1 MDISNLM
8 KEAVKRLPVYQP
20 GKPIELV
27 ARECGL
33 DPQQVIKLASN
44 ENPLGASPLALQA
57 AQAALS
63 STWLY
68 PDNSG
73 WLLTGALAERLDLD
87 AAQLVLAAGSN
98 EVFYRLCDLFVEPG
112 IEVIMGAHAFVS
124 YKIATILN
132 GGSAIEVPMP
142 GLVHDLEAMLE
153 AVTERTRL
161 VFLPNPNNPTGTA
174 LPASDVIS
182 FAKRLPPHV
191 IFCYDEAYAEYQ
203 ASPADL
209 RPLIRSGRN
218 VICTRTFSKIYGL
231 AGLRVGYGYTTPEL
245 AGALNAIRPPFNTG
259 NVAQAAALAAL
270 KDEAFLKMS
279 REVNRAGQIQ
289 LAEGFRQLGLESV
302 PSEANFTLVRFERA
316 ESIAAD
322 LQGKGIIVRPVTNY
336 GLPDY
341 LRISIGTEAQNARLL
356 RELRALLSPSE
367 GLRL

>member
-33 DPQQVIKLASN
+33 DPREVIKLASN
-44 ENPLGASPLALQA
+44 ENPLGSSPRALEA
-57 AQAALS
+57 AQASLN

-73 WLLTGALAERLDLD
+73 WLLTRALADRLELD
-87 AAQLVLAAGSN
+87 ATQLVLAAGSN

-132 GGSAIEVPMP
+132 GGTPIEVPMP

-153 AVTERTRL
+153 AVTPRTRL

-174 LPASDVIS
+174 LPAADVIR
-182 FAKRLPPHV
+182 FAERLPPHV

-209 RPLIRSGRN
+209 RSLICAGRK
-218 VICTRTFSKIYGL
+218 VVCTRTFSKIYGL
-231 AGLRVGYGYTTPEL
+231 AGLRVGYGYTTPDL
-245 AGALNAIRPPFNTG
+245 AAALNAVRPPFNTG

-270 KDEAFLKMS
+270 EDKAFVDTS
-279 REVNRAGQIQ
+279 REVNCTGQAQ
-289 LAEGFRQLGLESV
+289 LAEGFRELGLESV
-302 PSEANFTLVRFERA
+302 PSEANFTLVRFDRA
-316 ESIAAD
+316 ESIAAG
-322 LQGKGIIVRPVTNY
+322 LQRKGIIVRPVANY

-341 LRISIGTEAQNARLL
+341 LRISIGTEAQNNRLL
-356 RELRALLSPSE
+356 AELRVLLCPSE
-367 GLRL
+367 GP